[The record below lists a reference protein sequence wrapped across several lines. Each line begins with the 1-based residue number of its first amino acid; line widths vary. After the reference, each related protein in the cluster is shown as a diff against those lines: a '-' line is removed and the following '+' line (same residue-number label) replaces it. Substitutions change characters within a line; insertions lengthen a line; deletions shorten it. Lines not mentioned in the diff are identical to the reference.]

1 VDKWNDDER
10 SSNPKNLEK
19 CRELPTRFAGSD
31 GKYSYYHE
39 AENYKLELL
48 RRSDGNRMYSNG
60 RSLIYYKLKYEGF
73 VRH

>member
-31 GKYSYYHE
+31 GSTTMRRKIINLSYF
-39 AENYKLELL
+39 AVVMGTGCILMVGALFTI
-48 RRSDGNRMYSNG
+48 R
-60 RSLIYYKLKYEGF
+60 KLKYEGF